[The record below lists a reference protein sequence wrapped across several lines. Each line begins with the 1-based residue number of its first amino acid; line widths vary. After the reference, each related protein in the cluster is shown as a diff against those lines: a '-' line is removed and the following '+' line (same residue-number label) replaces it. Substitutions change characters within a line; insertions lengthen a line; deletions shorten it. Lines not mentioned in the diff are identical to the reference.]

1 MKRGKNMYNQ
11 NYYPYGYP
19 RKINLF
25 SSFRNINVSR
35 ILDGTQKT
43 LSIINQAIPVI
54 YQIKPIIHNAKTV
67 FKVANELK
75 KEEKTNIP
83 SKKENTRITT
93 ISSNNPTYF
102 L

>member
-11 NYYPYGYP
+11 NYYPFNYP
-19 RKINLF
+19 RKFGFF
-25 SSFRNINVSR
+25 SNFKNMKWST

-54 YQIKPIIHNAKTV
+54 YQIKPIYQNAKTV
-67 FKVANELK
+67 FKVAKELNK
-75 KEEKTNIP
+75 DDIKTVN
-83 SKKENTRITT
+83 KKENIRKAT

>member
-1 MKRGKNMYNQ
+1 MYNQ
-11 NYYPYGYP
+11 GYYPYGYT
-19 RKINLF
+19 RKTGFF
-25 SSFRNINVSR
+25 SNFKNMNWST

-54 YQIKPIIHNAKTV
+54 YQIKPIYQNAKTI

-75 KEEKTNIP
+75 KEDNNN
-83 SKKENTRITT
+83 SKKQKENIVKST